1 MQSLKEFLNDSQQNS
16 ISDYKYIPDTK
27 IHDHKMKKGDYIKFM
42 LKPNYQFNEG
52 GIIINI
58 DRYPIVILK
67 SYQQPTSQ
75 NYSLDLTQIY
85 EFITTGAGSGV
96 LSASSIELTPKQCA
110 TALIEQG
117 SDPEF
122 FGINED
128 GEEIDKFGIN
138 GDLDES

>member
-42 LKPNYQFNEG
+42 HKPNYQFNEG

-67 SYQQPTSQ
+67 SYQKSISQ

-85 EFITTGAGSGV
+85 VFHKKNNNTRTRREYFEEY
-96 LSASSIELTPKQCA
+96 LSNLSKQSSK
-110 TALIEQG
+110 
-117 SDPEF
+117 
-122 FGINED
+122 
-128 GEEIDKFGIN
+128 
-138 GDLDES
+138 